1 MNGVVV
7 FHPKHAFS
15 NKFKTN
21 QFKKS
26 QKWCCWHWQPHSHTI
41 WHCPARVG
49 SDYIFNLFMFQTRN
63 WITGSFVCH
72 QLPRQNLSLCSISN
86 IKLHV
91 TWYLWSCRKKIETDN
106 NWSWIVKNEHYSCL
120 NLVTLM
126 DRGDNWALI
135 DYLYSELSLIFVPV
149 KEMTTRRKMMTV
161 LMMLI
166 GMRWVKV
173 EMTLVL
179 LLLMTFL
186 FIVS

>member
-1 MNGVVV
+1 MHFPINSKLINLKRVRNGAVGIG
-7 FHPKHAFS
+7 
-15 NKFKTN
+15 
-21 QFKKS
+21 
-26 QKWCCWHWQPHSHTI
+26 SHTPTPFDI
-41 WHCPARVG
+41 VLREWDLIISLTC
-49 SDYIFNLFMFQTRN
+49 LCLKTRN

-149 KEMTTRRKMMTV
+149 KEMTRRRKMKTV
-161 LMMLI
+161 WMMLI